1 MPVARTVSPP
11 TPPPPRWLARIDP
24 AWLRLLVFF
33 GALTLLLVLVIV
45 FDEIFA
51 PLLMGLAI
59 AYLFDP
65 LVTWFERRG
74 LSRSL
79 GVVAVMAIL
88 LLFLAAFFMYLVPAI
103 GEQVKSLGSRLPQYR
118 TQLEAKFAPWIAT
131 LQQQFPEEMGS
142 LEQRL
147 RSSLSENLPDVAGR
161 AGKMLG
167 ALAGNALRFL
177 LVLLNL
183 IFVPVFA
190 FYLLVDF
197 PKIKRAA
204 VDLVPIPYRP
214 TVLERAQEVD
224 GAVAGFLRGQ
234 LTIALILAAINAT
247 GMMVIGV
254 PMGIVIGI
262 VAGLANM
269 IPYMA
274 LVVGLT
280 PALLLCWVEH
290 QSLGR
295 LAAVAAVFAGAQFL
309 EGTVLSPRILGKNVN
324 LHPVWVLL
332 AVIAGGSLFGFIGML
347 VAVPTAA
354 AIQVFARHWLAAYKS
369 SAVYRGDGPRPGR
382 QLLRRARRPYRRPTA
397 NRCLASAPGKP
408 RSPRRKP

>member
-1 MPVARTVSPP
+1 MIPDASAASAPP
-11 TPPPPRWLARIDP
+11 AASRPPRWIARLDP
-24 AWLRLLVFF
+24 AWLRLLIFF
-33 GALTLLLVLVIV
+33 GALALILVLVIV

-51 PLLMGLAI
+51 PLLMGLAL

-65 LVTWFERRG
+65 LVSWFERRG
-74 LSRSL
+74 LSRAL
-79 GVVAVMAIL
+79 GVVVVALIL
-88 LLFLAAFFMYLVPAI
+88 LLVLAAFFLYLVPEI
-103 GEQVKSLGSRLPQYR
+103 GEQAKRFSGRLPEYR
-118 TQLEAKFAPWIAT
+118 ARLEAKFAPWIAN
-131 LQQQFPEEMGS
+131 LQAQFPEESAS

-147 RSSLSENLPDVAGR
+147 KASLSENLPDVAGR
-161 AGKMLG
+161 VGKVLG
-167 ALAGNALRFL
+167 AVASNMLRFL

-190 FYLLVDF
+190 FYLLVDL
-197 PKIKRAA
+197 PKVKRAA
-204 VDLVPIPYRP
+204 IDLVPVPYRP
-214 TVLERAQEVD
+214 TVLERAREVD
-224 GAVAGFLRGQ
+224 QAVSGFLRGQ

-262 VAGLANM
+262 VAGLANL

-274 LVVGLT
+274 LVVGLA

-295 LAAVAAVFAGAQFL
+295 LVAVAAVFAGAQFL
-309 EGTVLSPRILGKNVN
+309 EGMVLSPRILGRNVN

-354 AIQVFARHWLAAYKS
+354 AIQVFARHWIAAYKG
-369 SAVYRGDGPRPGR
+369 SAVYRGDGPGAPPAIAESETG
-382 QLLRRARRPYRRPTA
+382 ATP
-397 NRCLASAPGKP
+397 APG
-408 RSPRRKP
+408 S

>member
-1 MPVARTVSPP
+1 MSPDLP
-11 TPPPPRWLARIDP
+11 APAAGAPLAAPRPPRWRDRLDP

-33 GALTLLLVLVIV
+33 GALVLILVLVIV

-51 PLLMGLAI
+51 PLLMGLAL

-65 LVTWFERRG
+65 LVTWCERRG
-74 LSRSL
+74 LSRAL
-79 GVVAVMAIL
+79 GVVVVVLIL
-88 LLFLAAFFMYLVPAI
+88 LLLLAAFFLYLVPAI
-103 GEQVKSLGSRLPQYR
+103 GEQAKRFGSRLPEYR
-118 TQLEAKFAPWIAT
+118 ARLEARFAPWIAN
-131 LQQQFPEEMGS
+131 LQAQYPEEFAS

-147 RSSLSENLPDVAGR
+147 RASISENLPDVAGR
-161 AGKMLG
+161 VGKLLG
-167 ALAGNALRFL
+167 AAASNMLRFL

-190 FYLLVDF
+190 FYLMVDF

-204 VDLVPIPYRP
+204 LDLVPVPYRP
-214 TVLERAQEVD
+214 TVLERAREVD

-254 PMGIVIGI
+254 PLGLVIGI
-262 VAGLANM
+262 VAGLANL

-274 LVVGLT
+274 LVVGLA

-295 LAAVAAVFAGAQFL
+295 LVAVAAVFAGAQFL
-309 EGTVLSPRILGKNVN
+309 EGTVLSPRILGRSVN

-354 AIQVFARHWLAAYKS
+354 AIQVFARHWIAAYKG
-369 SAVYRGDGPRPGR
+369 SAVYRGDGPAPPP
-382 QLLRRARRPYRRPTA
+382 AVAPETA
-397 NRCLASAPGKP
+397 AASLAG
-408 RSPRRKP
+408 